1 MPTTYSDLL
10 YTAINNS
17 LRGTSAL
24 QNPSVDAIGIADT
37 LFDEVAQSVSEAA
50 AADEYRRSLLRRT
63 KSLTFVAG
71 TATLTDDVFTDF
83 IADATLIDPNSLSK
97 HYAWRDYPDFIR
109 RGDRRIGIFT
119 VMGGDT
125 IQIIDPNV
133 GFTDPLTTTG
143 ARTLTTP
150 CFVVKPAA
158 ATDPMDCPD
167 QIISDLTEAL
177 SNALRGELTKVA
189 GEAA

>member
-10 YTAINNS
+10 YIAINNS

-37 LFDEVAQSVSEAA
+37 LFDEVAQAVSAAA

-71 TATLTDDVFTDF
+71 TSTLTDDVFTDF
-83 IADATLIDPNSLSK
+83 IADAVLLDPSNLNK
-97 HYAWRDYPDFIR
+97 HYAWRDYPDFVK
-109 RGDRRIGIFT
+109 RGDRRLGIFT
-119 VMGGDT
+119 VTGGDT

-143 ARTLTTP
+143 ARNLIVP

-167 QIISDLTEAL
+167 QIVSDLTEAL
-177 SNALRGELTKVA
+177 SNALRGEMAKVA

>member
-1 MPTTYSDLL
+1 MATTYSDLL

-37 LFDEVAQSVSEAA
+37 LFDEVAQAVSAAA

-83 IADATLIDPNSLSK
+83 IADAVLLAFWLWLGFFATTQLGMVMWEGKPVKLYIINTLHHLVSLV
-97 HYAWRDYPDFIR
+97 
-109 RGDRRIGIFT
+109 
-119 VMGGDT
+119 VMSA
-125 IQIIDPNV
+125 ILAVWPY
-133 GFTDPLTTTG
+133 
-143 ARTLTTP
+143 
-150 CFVVKPAA
+150 
-158 ATDPMDCPD
+158 
-167 QIISDLTEAL
+167 
-177 SNALRGELTKVA
+177 
-189 GEAA
+189 